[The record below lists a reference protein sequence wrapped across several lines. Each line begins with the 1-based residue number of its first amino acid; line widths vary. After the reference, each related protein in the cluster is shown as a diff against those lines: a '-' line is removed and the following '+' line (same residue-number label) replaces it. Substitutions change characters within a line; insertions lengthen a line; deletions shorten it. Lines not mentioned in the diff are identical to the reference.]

1 MMACPSAA
9 RLGQQKRNREQR
21 GHGDRGSESRF
32 DRAREQTYHRWRRV
46 FDKLKQWL
54 AATACRSARD
64 TTASRPVARR
74 QGISAR
80 ARWSAPGGLGA
91 DAARAGIPDGDQ
103 AAVSPAA
110 VDQPCPTCGL
120 PMLATWGRLVAV
132 VARES
137 LPRSRSAC
145 LRFFGQDPHPSQG
158 SAWAF
163 SWLSSRA
170 MKSASA
176 PLIQLTAPT
185 SVLSR
190 GLRSPTVDE
199 AWFDFADEFMS
210 CGHASVYRPASNDRQ
225 DSFAIRDRVD
235 PGPSANGTFVAS
247 HKLGRGEIVK
257 LSEGDIVRMGTTEM
271 VFKSLWLP
279 PGGQEP

>member
-1 MMACPSAA
+1 VVVQS
-9 RLGQQKRNREQR
+9 RDEKRI
-21 GHGDRGSESRF
+21 GS
-32 DRAREQTYHRWRRV
+32 
-46 FDKLKQWL
+46 
-54 AATACRSARD
+54 
-64 TTASRPVARR
+64 
-74 QGISAR
+74 
-80 ARWSAPGGLGA
+80 
-91 DAARAGIPDGDQ
+91 
-103 AAVSPAA
+103 
-110 VDQPCPTCGL
+110 
-120 PMLATWGRLVAV
+120 
-132 VARES
+132 
-137 LPRSRSAC
+137 
-145 LRFFGQDPHPSQG
+145 
-158 SAWAF
+158 
-163 SWLSSRA
+163 
-170 MKSASA
+170 
-176 PLIQLTAPT
+176 LIQLTAPT